1 MAFDKELDGA
11 IRAAF
16 AASGVRL
23 APDAKTTEIAE
34 QLQSAHG
41 VSASV
46 DAGVLKLEQNG
57 TVASTGS
64 VLKAFTD
71 QHKEHFIVPGGQ
83 VRSLADLRPAN
94 TPEGRRQRS
103 EMIASQGL
111 EKFTEV
117 VASPN
122 LRPGVVPSREMS
134 RADWKNL
141 TTAEKSAA
149 ISADPDIVAIVMS
162 RR

>member
-1 MAFDKELDGA
+1 
-11 IRAAF
+11 
-16 AASGVRL
+16 
-23 APDAKTTEIAE
+23 
-34 QLQSAHG
+34 
-41 VSASV
+41 
-46 DAGVLKLEQNG
+46 
-57 TVASTGS
+57 
-64 VLKAFTD
+64 
-71 QHKEHFIVPGGQ
+71 
-83 VRSLADLRPAN
+83 
-94 TPEGRRQRS
+94 
-103 EMIASQGL
+103 MIASQGL